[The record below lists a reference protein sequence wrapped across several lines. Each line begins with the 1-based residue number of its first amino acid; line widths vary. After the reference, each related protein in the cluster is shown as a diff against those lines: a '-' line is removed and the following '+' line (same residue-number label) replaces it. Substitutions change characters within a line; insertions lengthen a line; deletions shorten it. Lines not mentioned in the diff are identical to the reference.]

1 MLKSTRGVIATVLMA
16 LMLSLGAAPAQAG
29 IVSEAQEI
37 AIGQQAAAQIEAQ
50 YPVYTEIGMNERL
63 NRLAGQLLT
72 KKERSLP
79 YRFRILDIPEINA
92 MALPGGFVYVT
103 RGLLE
108 QMPDEEAAFVIA
120 HELQHIEQR
129 HSVKQ
134 IEADLYKQIGL
145 TAAIQIF
152 SRGQISQGQANLIQL
167 ADMVL
172 SNRYT
177 QAMEREADRE
187 GILMMAA
194 AGIDPLGAVASLRTL
209 ERNNGGGMPGI
220 LNAFLG
226 THPLTGDRIKAAE
239 TLVATI
245 DFDRTPAV
253 SANVEERELEVAIAP
268 AVPDSRIPPTD
279 SVREA
284 QMMLALETGRYA
296 LAADPSLMRQARWLQ
311 ANAPTRGSLAE
322 NHAVV
327 VMTHTQGATEKQ
339 VTSQLLQREIPLVI
353 GNRTFENY
361 GVSVVRMPDGKRRVI
376 LLLS

>member
-1 MLKSTRGVIATVLMA
+1 MLTRSRGAIATVLMA
-16 LMLSLGAAPAQAG
+16 LMLSLGALPAQAG

-37 AIGQQAAAQIEAQ
+37 AIGQQAAAQIESQ
-50 YPVYTEIGMNERL
+50 YRVYTEIGMNERL

-72 KKERSLP
+72 QKERDLA
-79 YRFRILDIPEINA
+79 YRFRILDIPDINA

-120 HELQHIEQR
+120 HELQHVEQK

-134 IEADLYKQIGL
+134 IEADMYKQIGL
-145 TAAIQIF
+145 AAAIQIF
-152 SRGQISQGQANLIQL
+152 ARGQISQGQANLIQL
-167 ADMVL
+167 ADMVM

-177 QAMEREADRE
+177 QSMEREADRE
-187 GILMMAA
+187 GILMMAR
-194 AGIDPLGAVASLRTL
+194 AGIDPMGAVASLRTL
-209 ERNNGGGMPGI
+209 QRNNGGGMPGI

-226 THPLTGDRIKAAE
+226 THPLTADRIKTAE

-245 DFDRTPAV
+245 DFDRTAAV
-253 SANVEERELEVAIAP
+253 DANLEAAIAP
-268 AVPDSRIPPTD
+268 VVPESQIPPTD

-284 QMMLALETGRYA
+284 QLMLALETGRYA
-296 LAADPSLMRQARWLQ
+296 FVADPSLMRQARYLQ
-311 ANAPTRGSLAE
+311 ANPPAAGSLAE
-322 NHAVV
+322 HHAVV
-327 VMTHTQGATEKQ
+327 LMTMTAGATEKQ
-339 VTSQLLQREIPLVI
+339 VTAQLLDREIPLVI

-361 GVSVVRMPDGKRRVI
+361 GVSVVRTPDGKRRVI